1 MEEINIEDFAKVDLR
16 VARVKEALEVPEANK
31 LIKLILDVGVL
42 GEKTVF
48 AGIKQAYNLQD
59 LQDKLV
65 VVVNNLK
72 PRQMSFGLSE
82 GMILAAGPGGE
93 DVFMISPDSG
103 AEPGMR
109 VK

>member
-31 LIKLILDVGVL
+31 LIKLILDVGDL

-103 AEPGMR
+103 AEPGMK